1 MNFFENSLVD
11 LINLEEKFSSDFV
24 DVQAGDQ
31 DCNTVIETHLIECRD
46 IIGEFRKHHEQLVYQ
61 DHLINK
67 LAEVQL

>member
-11 LINLEEKFSSDFV
+11 LINLEEQLGSDFV

-31 DCNTVIETHLIECRD
+31 DCNTVIEKHLTELRD
-46 IIGEFRKHHEQLVYQ
+46 IIEEFRKHHSTLVYQ

>member
-11 LINLEEKFSSDFV
+11 LINLEEKLDRLAADAHDGNLEAAELTDV
-24 DVQAGDQ
+24 DL
-31 DCNTVIETHLIECRD
+31 ELRD
-46 IIGEFRKHHEQLVYQ
+46 IIEEFRKHHEQLVYQ